1 MSIDSL
7 NGKYVGSIISTD
19 SLMGKYLRFSIVRP
33 SLVYLGFTMHAF
45 FALIFHIPVAE
56 KNLFYQTQS
65 STILISRVL
74 DIPALL
80 LDNIIGSGVVL

>member
-7 NGKYVGSIISTD
+7 DGKYVGSIISTD

-56 KNLFYQTQS
+56 E
-65 STILISRVL
+65 R
-74 DIPALL
+74 PH
-80 LDNIIGSGVVL
+80 